1 MQAALLRTS
10 DNAMLDKEIVL
21 KVQVKMAFI
30 LTMEI
35 ETKQPFS
42 YVLGGNWLE
51 SLCSN
56 YRSQCSR
63 IQHIVK

>member
-10 DNAMLDKEIVL
+10 DNAMSDKERVL
-21 KVQVKMAFI
+21 KVQAKMAFI

-42 YVLGGNWLE
+42 YVLGGN
-51 SLCSN
+51 
-56 YRSQCSR
+56 
-63 IQHIVK
+63 